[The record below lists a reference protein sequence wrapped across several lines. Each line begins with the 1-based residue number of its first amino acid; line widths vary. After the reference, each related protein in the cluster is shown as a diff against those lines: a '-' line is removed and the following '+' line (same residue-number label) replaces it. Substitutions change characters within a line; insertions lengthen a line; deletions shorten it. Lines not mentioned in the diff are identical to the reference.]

1 MRHEDL
7 FKDERAKIERALE
20 ALDRIAAQVEAGEP
34 VPAEA
39 AATVALLDETEEAEY
54 DASQNYEDRPVL
66 TVCVAEHEAAR
77 VLLRQLRRALDAR
90 ERGDAAAGPMFVQ
103 NARDYVQL
111 RREHMRRDD
120 RLFAKVTGGAKA

>member
-20 ALDRIAAQVEAGEP
+20 TLERIAAQVDAGEP
-34 VPAEA
+34 IPAEA
-39 AATVALLDETEEAEY
+39 AATIATLDETEEAEY

-77 VLLRQLRRALDAR
+77 VLLRQLRRTLDAR
-90 ERGDAAAGPMFVQ
+90 ERGDAAAGPAFVQ
-103 NARDYVQL
+103 IARDYVQL
-111 RREHMRRDD
+111 RREHMTRDD
-120 RLFAKVTGGAKA
+120 RLFARVTGGAKA

>member
-34 VPAEA
+34 VSAEA

>member
-39 AATVALLDETEEAEY
+39 AATVALLNQTEEAEY
-54 DASQNYEDRPVL
+54 DASQNHEDRPVL
-66 TVCVAEHEAAR
+66 TVCVAEHEAAW

-90 ERGDAAAGPMFVQ
+90 ERGDPAAGPMFAQ
-103 NARDYVQL
+103 NARDYAQL
-111 RREHMRRDD
+111 RREHMKRDD
-120 RLFAKVTGGAKA
+120 RLFARVTGSAKA

>member
-7 FKDERAKIERALE
+7 FKDERAIIERALE
-20 ALDRIAAQVEAGEP
+20 TLQRVAAQIEAGEP
-34 VPAEA
+34 LPADA
-39 AATVALLDETEEAEY
+39 AATVALLNDTEEAEY

-77 VLLRQLRRALDAR
+77 VLLRKLRLALEAR
-90 ERGDAAAGPMFVQ
+90 ERGDTAAASVFVQ

-111 RREHMRRDD
+111 RREHMQRDD
-120 RLFAKVTGGAKA
+120 KLFVRVSGGART

>member
-77 VLLRQLRRALDAR
+77 VLLRKLRQALDAM
-90 ERGDAAAGPMFVQ
+90 ERGDRSAGPVIAQ
-103 NARDYVQL
+103 LARDYVQL
-111 RREHMRRDD
+111 RREHMSRDD
-120 RLFAKVTGGAKA
+120 KLFARVTGGART

>member
-7 FKDERAKIERALE
+7 FKEERATIERALE
-20 ALDRIAAQVEAGEP
+20 TLERIAAQVDAAEP
-34 VPAEA
+34 IPAEA

-77 VLLRQLRRALDAR
+77 VRLRKLRQALDAM
-90 ERGDAAAGPMFVQ
+90 ERGDKSAGPLLVQ

-111 RREHMRRDD
+111 RREHMSRDD
-120 RLFAKVTGGAKA
+120 KLFARVPGGAKA